1 VIIITS
7 VNTFTRFALFCFTVA
22 KVMFIVVC
30 KYVSVV
36 VLFLHDGII
45 DTCFLLLLCLAVI
58 HYLLL
63 HDLLLLL
70 ST

>member
-1 VIIITS
+1 M
-7 VNTFTRFALFCFTVA
+7 FT
-22 KVMFIVVC
+22 VVC

-36 VLFLHDGII
+36 VLFLHDGMI
-45 DTCFLLLLCLAVI
+45 DTCFLLLFCLAVI

-63 HDLLLLL
+63 HGLLLLL